1 MSPFFAVHF
10 YWLSNVVF
18 YFFFTL
24 LDSGINKCA
33 RRRSSLEEGGK
44 VGDGEMLMDAQT
56 LGLLDSKQNKELL
69 DKIKDFNEASREL
82 KEKSVGGS
90 APDLPRKDSMV
101 SKVIRSLSHFS
112 SIHRDTNRRSLA
124 QPRG

>member
-1 MSPFFAVHF
+1 M
-10 YWLSNVVF
+10 SNVVF
-18 YFFFTL
+18 YFFTF
-24 LDSGINKCA
+24 LDSAINKFA
-33 RRRSSLEEGGK
+33 RRRNSFEEGGK
-44 VGDGEMLMDAQT
+44 HGEGEMLMDSQT
-56 LGLLDSKQNKELL
+56 LGLVDSKQDKELL

-101 SKVIRSLSHFS
+101 RKAKLLRSISHFS
-112 SIHRDTNRRSLA
+112 TIHRDTNPRSPA

>member
-1 MSPFFAVHF
+1 MPPFLLFISIGLIIVKCRR
-10 YWLSNVVF
+10 LL
-18 YFFFTL
+18 FFTF
-24 LDSGINKCA
+24 LDSAIN
-33 RRRSSLEEGGK
+33 RRRNSSEEGSK
-44 VGDGEMLMDAQT
+44 VGGGGMLMDNQT
-56 LGLLDSKQNKELL
+56 LGLVDSKQNKELL

-101 SKVIRSLSHFS
+101 STTKRSITHFS
-112 SIHRDTNRRSLA
+112 PIHRDTNRRSLA

>member
-1 MSPFFAVHF
+1 MS
-10 YWLSNVVF
+10 SST
-18 YFFFTL
+18 FFTL
-24 LDSGINKCA
+24 LDSAINKYCA
-33 RRRSSLEEGGK
+33 RRRNSSEEGGK
-44 VGDGEMLMDAQT
+44 DGEGGMLMDNQT
-56 LGLLDSKQNKELL
+56 LVLVDSKQDKELL
-69 DKIKDFNEASREL
+69 DKIKEFNEASREL

-101 SKVIRSLSHFS
+101 SKVIRSISHFS

>member
-1 MSPFFAVHF
+1 
-10 YWLSNVVF
+10 
-18 YFFFTL
+18 
-24 LDSGINKCA
+24 
-33 RRRSSLEEGGK
+33 
-44 VGDGEMLMDAQT
+44 MDNQT
-56 LGLLDSKQNKELL
+56 LGLVDSKQNKELL

-101 SKVIRSLSHFS
+101 SKTKRSITHFS
-112 SIHRDTNRRSLA
+112 PIHRDTNRRSLA

>member
-1 MSPFFAVHF
+1 M
-10 YWLSNVVF
+10 SNVVF
-18 YFFFTL
+18 YFFTF
-24 LDSGINKCA
+24 LDSAINKFA
-33 RRRSSLEEGGK
+33 RRRNSFEEGGK
-44 VGDGEMLMDAQT
+44 HGEGEMLMDSQT
-56 LGLLDSKQNKELL
+56 LGLVDSKHNKELL

-101 SKVIRSLSHFS
+101 SKAKLLRSISHFS
-112 SIHRDTNRRSLA
+112 PIHRDTNPRSPA